1 MSVVSPLSDGPAGRS
16 WSGRVRL
23 PDLHTDVPQ
32 DAEWCEFL
40 EDGRWTRLRFH
51 DYDEI
56 YKRPGLYEH
65 LFYELLECR
74 SPQRVVG
81 LLSGVR
87 RDRGMG
93 PFVALDLGAG
103 NGIVGEELRQAG
115 ATRVV
120 GIDILKEAADA
131 ARRDRPGLY
140 DDYVVADLTKPDD
153 DTHIRLGRAKPDVLA
168 CVAAL
173 GFGDIPPSAY
183 YYAARFIPIGGQ
195 LAFNIKEEF
204 LDERYTHGFSE
215 FIRRMINDRIVRLE
229 AWVRY
234 RHRLSAGGEP
244 IFYTAMVATKLAEIP
259 RAMLV
264 EE

>member
-1 MSVVSPLSDGPAGRS
+1 MSVVSPVIAGPVEQT
-16 WSGRVRL
+16 WKGRVRL
-23 PDLHTDVPQ
+23 PALHSDVPQ

-40 EDGRWTRLRFH
+40 ENGRWKRLRFH

-65 LFYELLECR
+65 LFYDLLECS
-74 SPQRVVG
+74 SPRRVVG
-81 LLSGVR
+81 LLAAVR
-87 RDRGMG
+87 RDHGQG
-93 PFVALDLGAG
+93 AFAALDLGAG
-103 NGIVGEELRQAG
+103 NGIVGEELQKVG

-120 GIDILKEAADA
+120 GIDILTEAGEA

-140 DDYVVADLTKPDD
+140 DDYVVADLTDPDE
-153 DTHIRLGRAKPDVLA
+153 DTRTRLGRAKPDVLA

-173 GFGDIPPSAY
+173 GFGDIPPRAY
-183 YYAARFIPIGGQ
+183 FNAASFIPIGGQ

-204 LDERYTHGFSE
+204 LDERFTHGFSE
-215 FIRRMINDRIVRLE
+215 LIRRTIAERVFRLE

-259 RAMLV
+259 RSMLV
-264 EE
+264 DP